1 MTNFRV
7 PNQLIPEQIDKIVKV
22 QLIPR
27 TEQGGDTLRTEWME
41 TQVGKLVFFEF
52 NQRHDTITFKLA
64 GQFKHTVVDLRRTV
78 VEVYAKRVISGGDI
92 YTWVARDKTG
102 KDLFRTNFESKLQE
116 WVDDFV
122 VEGDEN
128 TFHILT
134 ERVVKYE
141 PTEQEINMTPRKL
154 Q

>member
-1 MTNFRV
+1 MMTNFHV

-27 TEQGGDTLRTEWME
+27 IAPNGDEIRTEWME
-41 TQVGKLVFFEF
+41 TQVGKLVFFEY

-64 GQFKHTVVDLRRTV
+64 GQYKHTVVDLRRTV
-78 VEVYAKRVISGGDI
+78 VEVYAKRVITGGDN

-102 KDLFRTNFESKLQE
+102 KEVFRTNFESKLQE
-116 WVDDFV
+116 WVDGVILDG
-122 VEGDEN
+122 E

-141 PTEQEINMTPRKL
+141 PTEQEIKMKPRKS